1 MKTSEDVKPKKT
13 KATCL
18 LPPDIP
24 DHRND
29 FRRDIIRR
37 EQVRCLRPSLMV
49 QKGGDTLD

>member
-18 LPPDIP
+18 LPDIP

-49 QKGGDTLD
+49 QKGDTLD